1 MIRPDALPARLLAG
15 IFFLLLLGACATP
28 QTQRVL
34 EHRPAGLPKRVELAT
49 VPFFPQEDHQ
59 CGPAAL
65 ATVLGDAGTAV
76 RPDTL
81 VQEVYL
87 PGREGSVQVEMLA
100 ATRRNGLVAYE
111 LSPSLDAL
119 LMEVAAGTPVIVLQ
133 NLAFNWYPL
142 WHYAVV
148 VGYDLPR
155 QEMILRSGREKRQ
168 VLEMATFERTWA
180 RGGYWAMAALPPGKL
195 PRTATED
202 AYVASVVAL
211 EKNGKTSAANKAY
224 ATALHKWPHNLAAL
238 IGLGNTFYGLGDLG
252 EAERAFRQ
260 ATMHHPESAVAF
272 NNLAQ
277 VLSDLKHYRPALEAA
292 RKAVS
297 LGGAQLETY
306 RETLAQ
312 IQKKLR
318 K

>member
-1 MIRPDALPARLLAG
+1 MIRFYASPARLLAG
-15 IFFLLLLGACATP
+15 IFFLLFLGACATP
-28 QTQRVL
+28 QTRHVL
-34 EHRPAGLPKRVELAT
+34 EHRPAGLPQRVELAT
-49 VPFFPQEDHQ
+49 VPFFPQEEHQ

-76 RPDTL
+76 MPDTL
-81 VQEVYL
+81 AQEVYL

-111 LSPSLDAL
+111 LPPSLDAL
-119 LMEVAAGTPVIVLQ
+119 LTEVAGGTPVIVLQ

-148 VGYDLPR
+148 VGYDLNR
-155 QEMILRSGREKRQ
+155 QEMVLRSGREKRQ
-168 VLEMATFERTWA
+168 ILPMTTFERTWA
-180 RGGYWAMAALPPGKL
+180 RARFWAMAALPPAKL

-202 AYVASVVAL
+202 VYVASAVAL
-211 EKNGKTSAANKAY
+211 EKTGKTTAANKAY
-224 ATALHKWPHNLAAL
+224 ATALRKWPNNLAAL
-238 IGLGNTFYGLGDLG
+238 IGLGNTSYALGNLWG
-252 EAERAFRQ
+252 AERAFRQ
-260 ATMHHPESAVAF
+260 ATVRHADSGVAF

-292 RKAVS
+292 REAVN
-297 LGGAQLETY
+297 LGGPQLETY
-306 RETLAQ
+306 QETLTQ

-318 K
+318 N